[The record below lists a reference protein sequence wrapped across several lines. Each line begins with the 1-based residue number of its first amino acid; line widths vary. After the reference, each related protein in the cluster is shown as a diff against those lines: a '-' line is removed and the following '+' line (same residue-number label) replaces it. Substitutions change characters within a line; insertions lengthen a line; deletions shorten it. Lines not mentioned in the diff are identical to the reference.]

1 MKDTY
6 LGLTYNN
13 YGKKYGVISTHLS
26 GPEILDDSN
35 LVSNSLIISSPTN
48 GDFDGNL
55 SDARD
60 NNSSHA
66 MFFTDH
72 KGNAVRLT
80 YTILPGNG
88 LVVNAYQNNS
98 GNTIYT
104 SHPYSYDTL
113 TFEIDKDSLKT
124 ITTNG
129 QLQVSKPDIIDNY
142 TLMVTQE
149 LNSIHTY
156 ISVVTANLE
165 KATDIRYGIVRG
177 DNMTISANN
186 GILNVNTQ
194 NLDYIDDNTNTA
206 GIVRPNPDLPEGEYD
221 WRTIEANNGVLRVLT
236 YNLDRATQ
244 NVVGVVK
251 PEGVTTLTN
260 VDGTI
265 SVRTAGL
272 DKASYENGIMTYGIV
287 RPDNYTIE
295 TTAPGV
301 LYANAEHMTPTRIEN
316 GDSYFGVIKLD
327 PISLGIDTAYNTYV
341 NRYPEIVAL
350 LDRYLGDYTY
360 IMNWLIDHENR
371 ITALE
376 HQNVEMIAS
385 FNNYGTS
392 ITELDV
398 PVWDPVAQVVHS
410 EERYYSVQFSIVTN
424 CKFHVSVEYQNN
436 VAPGIT
442 LHTVKMGD
450 NPPVSGSG
458 LSNYMFE
465 STNMN
470 ESTLN
475 FEFLCNNYT
484 SLTNE
489 GNTPTTVFIMVSSI
503 NDASVYKTGAHVF
516 NRWNMQWFIQPPQ
529 PEPVVTYETR
539 VSYDIVQNG
548 AQNKDLYFMVF
559 NGSEYIPY
567 KDGNNQYI
575 TEISYTQPMS
585 STMTMSSYSF
595 YIVAEENMK
604 YVKTVYT
611 YKYVDGVLDP
621 QATTIETTDGDTFIN
636 YLPLTL
642 STNSRIA
649 YTLIVEEP
657 SLYYRNAMVDG
668 DENEWLENNDE
679 TQTWLSYYMRNI
691 ATNTATIENRVGHNI
706 LDVMSISP
714 VSMNDRKATITLDIH
729 HATENY
735 ESWKNT
741 QLTINYI
748 EDIRENNINVF
759 VQSIIPQYITR
770 NTTVSS
776 ISLLDLHITRSDNVA
791 LNENWVVNIQYCFST
806 MHGLLR
812 NSSNIET
819 PDIETPSQEVIN
831 WSKTRTNTNYDE
843 ADERTRINI
852 MNQENTF
859 NKINVE
865 LNPEIT
871 NATISVKLDINNGQ
885 VSIEKSDDVII
896 KNSDGTLINENN
908 INKLVPASVI
918 NYILN
923 DGDNEYSGFNIIN
936 CTIDGDNF
944 AKTTSIVDGE
954 QVTSARVTSGVSWQ
968 SLGTWPTY
976 VQQNVGLTFGDAY
989 ISNIHIYPW
998 DDTEMHLEFNVMA
1011 GIMTNIPVGAQVT
1024 FVAPYSNI
1032 WPNVVLFN
1040 GSNSYDYDDF
1050 YDNIVISMDGGW
1062 NPMGTKINIRLR
1074 NIAPPAPNPNQ
1085 IIIAKDEQQQQQV
1098 WDRGVNQTND
1108 EYDTRF
1114 ATTETTV
1121 YTNGNGKGMSTQNI
1135 VSNSKI
1141 NNPNTR
1147 GTDNQ
1152 NLTQHQTTSSNG
1164 PLVQNITGIMFNFV
1178 LSANANGQTTTLYF
1192 AASGGLLSDKVYITA
1207 NYNNGASKDVNIIN
1221 GLLNYTPSVIDK
1233 EEYTTANQE
1242 TLDTLT
1248 YMYNQ
1253 INEMQEIIQDLASG
1267 KTNEDGENE
1276 ASSSHQ
1282 QANHSTDK

>member
-88 LVVNAYQNNS
+88 LVVNAYLNDS
-98 GNTIYT
+98 GITYYT

-124 ITTNG
+124 IAMNG

-165 KATDIRYGIVRG
+165 KATDIKYGIVRG

-272 DKASYENGIMTYGIV
+272 EKASYENGIMTYGIV

-295 TTAPGV
+295 TNTPGV

-539 VSYDIVQNG
+539 YSYFIEPNG
-548 AQNKDLYFMVF
+548 IQNKDLYFIVP
-559 NGSEYIPY
+559 S
-567 KDGNNQYI
+567 GNDRYEITKNQV
-575 TEISYTQPMS
+575 MS
-585 STMTMSSYSF
+585 NSTTMSSYSF
-595 YIVAEENMK
+595 YIVAEEDMVYKCMK
-604 YVKTVYT
+604 YVD
-611 YKYVDGVLDP
+611 KYENGVF
-621 QATTIETTDGDTFIN
+621 IETNEELTSYNVPFTN
-636 YLPLTL
+636 YISLTL
-642 STNSRIA
+642 NDNRRTE
-649 YTLIVEEP
+649 YTLIP
-657 SLYYRNAMVDG
+657 SLETCHRSSIINTG
-668 DENEWLENNDE
+668 LDEFEPDDD
-679 TQTWLSYYMRNI
+679 TQSWVTYYMRNI
-691 ATNTATIENRVGHNI
+691 ASNTMISENSIGHNI
-706 LDVMSISP
+706 FDVMSISP
-714 VSMNDRKATITLDIH
+714 ISVNDRLAIITLDIYH
-729 HATENY
+729 DDGDYT
-735 ESWKNT
+735 SWKNT
-741 QLTINYI
+741 QLIINYA
-748 EDIRENNINVF
+748 EDIQENDINVF
-759 VQSIIPQYITR
+759 VQSVIPQNIR
-770 NTTVSS
+770 NTQPNITTTNV
-776 ISLLDLHITRSDNVA
+776 LDLHIARTNNVT
-791 LNENWVVNIQYCFST
+791 LTEDWEVNIQYCFDSIFGT
-806 MHGLLR
+806 SRVDEDSELD
-812 NSSNIET
+812 SSDLN
-819 PDIETPSQEVIN
+819 VIN
-831 WSKTRTNTNYDE
+831 AINNRSADHDAEEEERE
-843 ADERTRINI
+843 AAMSLNRFRRIKVVI
-852 MNQENTF
+852 PPDSDYSD
-859 NKINVE
+859 I
-865 LNPEIT
+865 
-871 NATISVKLDINNGQ
+871 TISVMSNGNI
-885 VSIEKSDDVII
+885 SKPNGVII
-896 KNSDGTLINENN
+896 KKYENN
-908 INKLVPASVI
+908 EEITSDNSNYLVPSSVL
-918 NYILN
+918 NYLN
-923 DGDNEYSGFNIIN
+923 GDIDENIFSGFRIIN
-936 CTIDGDNF
+936 CTVSGNNF
-944 AKTTSIVDGE
+944 SNSNNQYGIVDSYINWE
-954 QVTSARVTSGVSWQ
+954 

-976 VQQNVGLTFGDAY
+976 VQQNTGLTFGDAY

-1011 GIMTNIPVGAQVT
+1011 GLMTNIPAGAQVT

-1040 GSNSYDYDDF
+1040 GSNSYEYDNF
-1050 YDNIVISMDGGW
+1050 YDNIVISLDGGW
-1062 NPMGTKINIRLR
+1062 NPMGTKISIRLR
-1074 NIAPPAPNPNQ
+1074 NIVPPAPNPNQ

-1098 WDRGVNQTND
+1098 WDRGVNQT

-1114 ATTETTV
+1114 ATTSTTV
-1121 YTNGNGKGMSTQNI
+1121 YTNGDRGMT
-1135 VSNSKI
+1135 SNVPIIMLSNI
-1141 NNPNTR
+1141 NNPSTK

-1152 NLTQHQTTSSNG
+1152 NLNQHQTTNSNG

-1178 LSANANGQTTTLYF
+1178 LSATSGGQTTTLYF

-1207 NYNNGASKDVNIIN
+1207 NYNNGASKNVNIIN
-1221 GLLNYTPSVIDK
+1221 GLLNYTPSVTDT
-1233 EEYTTANQE
+1233 EEYTTTNQE

-1282 QANHSTDK
+1282 QTNHSTDK

>member
-251 PEGVTTLTN
+251 PEGVTTLTDI
-260 VDGTI
+260 DGTI

-272 DKASYENGIMTYGIV
+272 EKASYENGIMTYGIV

-327 PISLGIDTAYNTYV
+327 PISLGIDTANNTYV

-516 NRWNMQWFIQPPQ
+516 NRWNMQWFIQPSQ
-529 PEPVVTYETR
+529 PEPVITYETR

-567 KDGNNQYI
+567 KDGNNQHI
-575 TEISYTQPMS
+575 TEISYIQPMS

-611 YKYVDGVLDP
+611 DKYVDGVLVP
-621 QATTIETTDGDTFIN
+621 EATTIEVTDGDTFTN

-642 STNSRIA
+642 STNSRTA

-668 DENEWLENNDE
+668 NENGWLESSDE
-679 TQTWLSYYMRNI
+679 TQMWLSYYMRNT

-706 LDVMSISP
+706 LDVMSIYP
-714 VSMNDRKATITLDIH
+714 VSMNDRKATMTLDIH
-729 HATENY
+729 HATGNY

-770 NTTVSS
+770 NTAVSS
-776 ISLLDLHITRSDNVA
+776 ISLLDLHITRSDNVT
-791 LNENWVVNIQYCFST
+791 LNEKWVVNIQHCFST
-806 MHGLLR
+806 IHGLLR

-843 ADERTRINI
+843 VDETTRINI
-852 MNQENTF
+852 MNQDNIF

-865 LNPEIT
+865 LDPETT
-871 NATISVKLDINNGQ
+871 NAIISVKLDINSGNAY
-885 VSIEKSDDVII
+885 IENPQNAVI
-896 KNSDGTLINENN
+896 KNSDGTSAN
-908 INKLVPASVI
+908 INNLVPASVI
-918 NYILN
+918 DYILN

-936 CTIDGDNF
+936 CTIGGDNF
-944 AKTTSIVDGE
+944 ERTNG
-954 QVTSARVTSGVSWQ
+954 SARVTSGINWQ
-968 SLGTWPTY
+968 SIGTWPTY
-976 VQQNVGLTFGDAY
+976 VHQTNTLTFGDAY

-998 DDTEMHLEFNVMA
+998 DDTRIQIEFNIMA
-1011 GIMTNIPVGAQVT
+1011 GLMTNIPAGAQIGFEV
-1024 FVAPYSNI
+1024 PYGNI

-1040 GSNSYDYDDF
+1040 GSNSYDYDEF
-1050 YDNIVISMDGGW
+1050 YDNIIISMDGGW
-1062 NPMGTKINIRLR
+1062 NPMGTKIMLTLNNILPVAPDPN
-1074 NIAPPAPNPNQ
+1074 NISAWNVIAHNQ
-1085 IIIAKDEQQQQQV
+1085 EAQQV
-1098 WDRGVNQTND
+1098 YDRGHDFGND
-1108 EYDTRF
+1108 ERF
-1114 ATTETTV
+1114 ATSQLTI
-1121 YTNGNGKGMSTQNI
+1121 YTNGNDRGMTQQNI
-1135 VSNSKI
+1135 IVNSKI
-1141 NNPNTR
+1141 NNPSTK

-1152 NLTQHQTTSSNG
+1152 NLNQHQTTNSNG

-1178 LSANANGQTTTLYF
+1178 LSAISGGQTTTLYF
-1192 AASGGLLSDKVYITA
+1192 AASGGLLSDKVYINA

-1221 GLLNYTPSVIDK
+1221 GLLNYTPSVTDK
-1233 EEYTTANQE
+1233 EEFTTSNQE

-1267 KTNEDGENE
+1267 KNNEDGENE
-1276 ASSSHQ
+1276 ANSSHQ
-1282 QANHSTDK
+1282 QTNHSTDK